1 MQGAD
6 FSPSESGFR
15 LEGRTWP
22 DYQGSVNRFGL
33 ALLLFLIQAA
43 IPLFADGKIYWEKV
57 NAKIPY
63 QRALILFDEG
73 KETLLLQSKYE
84 IPGDPGKHTLGWV
97 VPVPAVPEVG
107 SMNAAG
113 ADQLFQHLSLYSRP
127 EVTDLT
133 LITAL
138 SVAGLCASIAFI
150 ALAASFFR
158 RFTAHKSFLRNLA
171 GAALSILAMVILI
184 IPLTISQSKGVS
196 GIEIVKS
203 SKVGIYE
210 TKVVRADSAEN
221 LLQWLRE
228 NSFSFDPKDA
238 KAIQSHIDRKW
249 CFVTAKVDASISSAN
264 RAHISRKLLAPLIL
278 TFPTPRPVYPT
289 ALTATGGHSTE
300 ILIYLASKGPM
311 KTEAPLTLRYRDSR
325 DLTRIWPELCGVEP
339 EEQFESMPQGLGY
352 LTKFKSILT
361 PEEMEKDIEFIP
373 DPGAQPYRDHVYR
386 W

>member
-1 MQGAD
+1 M
-6 FSPSESGFR
+6 
-15 LEGRTWP
+15 
-22 DYQGSVNRFGL
+22 NRFGL

-264 RAHISRKLLAPLIL
+264 RAQISSKLLAPLIL